1 MPRFFRGFFITLAI
15 SVAFLSGIFF
25 GGHYYRLSPLLNIIP
40 ASVRGAFFPGDNTL
54 QLEREIEGILQE
66 GFYQPVDQSTL
77 ENGAMEGMVNSLNDP
92 YTTYFSPDGYRL
104 FNDHS
109 NGQFTGIGVLME
121 QKGENLTVVQVF
133 ENSPA
138 QESGVQSGDI
148 IIAVDGKPVQG
159 MTEEETSGLIRGSE
173 GTTVTLKVLRGAA
186 ELEFMMT
193 RRAIELPIVTEKMI
207 DTGTRKIG
215 YVRLEQF
222 SLDSGVKLRGA
233 VDKLVGEG
241 AEAIILDLRNNG
253 GGLLDESINVASTF
267 IQDGPIVSVVGRD
280 GESQVYSARGDANE
294 TIPLALLVNG
304 YSASASEIV
313 AGAIKDDARGR
324 LVGEKT
330 FGKGV
335 VQSIVPLSNGGG
347 IKYTAGSYY
356 TPKGIDINKIGIEPD
371 IPVGDDP
378 ATPVDEVL
386 DRAVAELAR

>member
-15 SVAFLSGIFF
+15 SVAFLSGSYF
-25 GGHYYRLSPLLNIIP
+25 GGHYYRLSPLLNIFP
-40 ASVRGAFFPGDNTL
+40 APVRNAFFPGDNTL
-54 QLEREIEGILQE
+54 QIEREIEGILQE

-77 ENGAMEGMVNSLNDP
+77 ENGAMEGMVKSLNDP
-92 YTTYFSPDGYRL
+92 YTAYFSPDDYRL

-121 QKGENLTVVQVF
+121 QKGESLTVVQVF
-133 ENSPA
+133 DNTPA
-138 QESGVQSGDI
+138 QESGIESGDI
-148 IIAVDGKPVQG
+148 IREVDGKPVQG
-159 MTEEETSGLIRGSE
+159 MTEEETSGLMRGPE

-186 ELEFMMT
+186 EPEFTMT
-193 RRAIELPIVTEKMI
+193 RRIIDLPIVSERMI
-207 DTGTRKIG
+207 DAGSRKIG
-215 YVRLEQF
+215 YVRLDQF

-241 AEAIILDLRNNG
+241 AEGIVFDLRNNG

-280 GESQVYSARGDANE
+280 GKSEVYSARGDANE
-294 TIPLALLVNG
+294 TIPLMLLVNG

-313 AGAIKDDARGR
+313 AGAIKDDARGK

-347 IKYTAGSYY
+347 LKYTAGSYY
-356 TPKGIDINKIGIEPD
+356 TPRGIDINKIGIEPD
-371 IPVGDDP
+371 IPVVDDP
-378 ATPVDEVL
+378 ATPADEVL